1 MDTKNPKLR
10 LIFLDLNKD
19 WKKTCTKIYDEIGL
33 QTPWK
38 SEHCQT
44 EILWDEIDIRNVKKK
59 YPSQNGRSCAFISPA
74 NTFGAMD
81 GGIDKIY
88 SDMFVGPPRIQ
99 RLVQT
104 LIREETIYYDSATNF
119 PILPVGS
126 GIMVPVPKNK
136 NTFLI
141 SVPTMFIPDDVSC
154 SQNAYYATLA
164 ALCVTQKYNSNIHI
178 NDTTIRFGEL
188 EKDAEKID
196 TLYIPGMCTGTG
208 NMTLDAS
215 INQMMRAVEDWEHSI
230 HSADCSQND
239 QSAHCRVFLP
249 KDVHLMRNVFMSGST
264 VCIKNVENKGLP

>member
-59 YPSQNGRSCAFISPA
+59 YPSQRSCAFISPA
-74 NTFGAMD
+74 NSFGAMD

-99 RLVQT
+99 RLVQN
-104 LIREETIYYDSATNF
+104 LIREETIYYDDSATNL

-126 GIMVPVPKNK
+126 GMMVPVPKNEY
-136 NTFLI
+136 TFLI
-141 SVPTMFIPDDVSC
+141 SVPTMFMPDDVSG
-154 SQNAYYATLA
+154 SENAYYATLA
-164 ALCVTQKYNSNIHI
+164 ALHLTQKYNSSIHI
-178 NDTTIRFGEL
+178 NTHTIRFGEM
-188 EKDAEKID
+188 EKDREKID

-208 NMTLDAS
+208 NMTLDTA
-215 INQMMRAVEDWEHSI
+215 INQMMRAVKDWENSI
-230 HSADCSQND
+230 HSDQND
-239 QSAHCRVFLP
+239 QSADCRVFLP
-249 KDVHLMRNVFMSGST
+249 KDMHLRRNVFMSGST
-264 VCIKNVENKGLP
+264 IIEKVENK